1 MNAEAVGVRQNL
13 TVADFKVRRAVT
25 TRWSD
30 NDMYGH
36 LNNAVYYQLF
46 DAAINGWIIEQAR
59 IDPIATPA
67 LGVVV
72 ESSCRYFEQLQF
84 PQALEVGIRVAR
96 LGRTSV
102 TYDLGI
108 FPAEM
113 PERTAV
119 AAQGRWVHVYVD
131 RGTRRPVMIPADL
144 RRLFESANG

>member
-1 MNAEAVGVRQNL
+1 MNPEAIDVRQNL

-36 LNNAVYYQLF
+36 LNNAMCYQLF
-46 DAAINGWIIEQAR
+46 DTAINSWIIEQSR
-59 IDPIATPA
+59 IDPVATPA

-84 PQALEVGIRVAR
+84 PEPLEVGIRVAR
-96 LGRTSV
+96 LGRTSII
-102 TYDLGI
+102 YDLGI
-108 FPAEM
+108 FPAEL
-113 PERTAV
+113 PETSAI
-119 AAQGRWVHVYVD
+119 AARGRWVHVYVD
-131 RGTRRPVMIPADL
+131 RETRRPVAIPAGL